1 MSVHRIL
8 CSETAEMVTVR
19 ADSEDDV
26 CGLVA
31 VQPLRCPFADS
42 VSLSQIL
49 KHEMAGKFDVI

>member
-1 MSVHRIL
+1 MSYHNELNFI
-8 CSETAEMVTVR
+8 CSESLEIVTVR

-42 VSLSQIL
+42 VSL
-49 KHEMAGKFDVI
+49 KVPKMAGK